1 MATRLTILNKILR
14 KLRETE
20 ATTVADSAY
29 TKLLGQF
36 INDGMD
42 EVSEN
47 HDWTS
52 LNHEIVV
59 SLTASTFEYDLT
71 DTSEKSQLLFDNDE
85 RPVAFLFDDVN
96 DTDTN
101 GQMRLISEA
110 KRYRNYQGD
119 RSLENLEPIDFS
131 LVMAADGDNWL
142 IRLWPAPSASRTLRI
157 NFWTPQAELTLTSA
171 DDSTEIIIPNRP
183 VELYAYG
190 MALNERGEELGEPGN
205 LAERNYL
212 NALGAA
218 KENDMH
224 GRIRVN
230 EYEMYRD

>member
-71 DTSEKSQLLFDNDE
+71 ATSEKSQLLFDNDE